1 MSTQNT
7 KQIKAIDIINK
18 SKQEFTKKSVTV
30 KSNTGDEFEILIQE
44 KMNETALSEIVAE
57 LVVRSEEFNK
67 LGLEFDMILNIY
79 ALLLKQFTDIKFNK
93 SKDIVR
99 QINHEVELV
108 RSLVD
113 LGLLEQI
120 LNSFDKDSINKLE
133 QLFDMYPKQ
142 MGTVINNI
150 VESEVLADANVQ

>member
-1 MSTQNT
+1 
-7 KQIKAIDIINK
+7 
-18 SKQEFTKKSVTV
+18 
-30 KSNTGDEFEILIQE
+30 
-44 KMNETALSEIVAE
+44 
-57 LVVRSEEFNK
+57 
-67 LGLEFDMILNIY
+67 MILNIY
-79 ALLLKQFTDIKFNK
+79 ALLLKRFTDIKFNK
-93 SKDIVR
+93 SKDIVK

-133 QLFDMYPKQ
+133 EIFDKYPKQ